1 MALQTKK
8 IYYIFQLFP
17 LSRALVILAIYYLI
31 RNLIYSVLLFAIIQ
45 YLYYKVIYYCIGY
58 IPLVNIDKI
67 FINYKETEDYMGIVF
82 LKVTKNRQNDL
93 LKFYMENGIK
103 KIPKYNIPAN
113 YIRQLN
119 KMKIRIIP
127 RIICNHIF
135 IL

>member
-67 FINYKETEDYMGIVF
+67 FINYKETEENFDFTKEFDMMIVRKAF
-82 LKVTKNRQNDL
+82 
-93 LKFYMENGIK
+93 FENQK
-103 KIPKYNIPAN
+103 D
-113 YIRQLN
+113 
-119 KMKIRIIP
+119 
-127 RIICNHIF
+127 
-135 IL
+135 